1 MAKQSIYKQKGYL
14 NDNVT
19 GKQVQQAKSATNKSV
34 KEENT
39 SLSFCIKQVLKH
51 DQSFLT
57 SFKGYKKSDIVPA
70 NLLPLLT
77 EKEAKS
83 GKFTAWLVMNLISRY
98 YKASVAV
105 PVKVA
110 A

>member
-14 NDNVT
+14 NDGIT

-39 SLSFCIKQVLKH
+39 SFSFCLKQAIKH
-51 DQSFLT
+51 DQNYLT
-57 SFKGYKKSDIVPA
+57 SFKGYKKADLTPA
-70 NLLPLLT
+70 NLIPLLT

-98 YKASVAV
+98 YKTSVAV

>member
-1 MAKQSIYKQKGYL
+1 MAKVTFLAEGI
-14 NDNVT
+14 T
-19 GKQVQQAKSATNKSV
+19 GKQAMAAKSATNKSV

-39 SLSFCIKQVLKH
+39 SFSFCLKQAIKH
-51 DQSFLT
+51 DQNYLT
-57 SFKGYKKSDIVPA
+57 SFKGYKKADLTPA

>member
-1 MAKQSIYKQKGYL
+1 MAKVTFLAEGI
-14 NDNVT
+14 T
-19 GKQVQQAKSATNKSV
+19 GKQVMAAKSATNKSV

-51 DQSFLT
+51 DQSFLA

-70 NLLPLLT
+70 NLIPLLT

-98 YKASVAV
+98 YKTSVAV

>member
-14 NDNVT
+14 NEGIT
-19 GKQVQQAKSATNKSV
+19 GKQVQQAKKDTNIAV
-34 KEENT
+34 KADNT
-39 SLSFCIKQVLKH
+39 SFSFCLKQVIKH
-51 DQSFLT
+51 DQNYLT
-57 SFKGYKKSDIVPA
+57 SFKGFKKADLTPA

-77 EKEAKS
+77 EKEK
-83 GKFTAWLVMNLISRY
+83 GWKFSADLVMKLVARY